1 MQYKEKEKEMT
12 RKKEPLNFG
21 DDVFSIDV
29 VIGDYHGKVHGDYS
43 ISSIVSNLTQDQ
55 IVEAYQIGSEKI
67 GFDLIRDAATKEG
80 ERFIKKDI
88 VKKLV
93 DSGYTRYEN
102 FKLNPNEDFYLDP
115 LSREDIWFDIWSYIV
130 KLGNPSFTFT
140 FSEPNPLEL
149 GGIGLFG

>member
-1 MQYKEKEKEMT
+1 MT
-12 RKKEPLNFG
+12 RKREPLNF
-21 DDVFSIDV
+21 DADVFLIDV

-43 ISSIVSNLTQDQ
+43 ISSILSNLTQ
-55 IVEAYQIGSEKI
+55 IEIIAAYQIGSEKI
-67 GFDLIRDAATKEG
+67 GFDLIRDVATKEG

-93 DSGYTRYEN
+93 DSGYTSYKS

-115 LSREDIWFDIWSYIV
+115 LLKEDIWFDIWSYIV
-130 KLGNPSFTFT
+130 ELGNPSFTFT

-149 GGIGLFG
+149 GGIGLFE

>member
-1 MQYKEKEKEMT
+1 MT
-12 RKKEPLNFG
+12 KKREPLNFG
-21 DDVFSIDV
+21 ADVFSIDV

-43 ISSIVSNLTQDQ
+43 ISSIVSNLTQTE
-55 IVEAYQIGSEKI
+55 IIIAYQIGSEII

-93 DSGYTRYEN
+93 DSGYTHYEN

-130 KLGNPSFTFT
+130 ELGNPSFTFT
-140 FSEPNPLEL
+140 FNEPNPLEL
-149 GGIGLFG
+149 GGIGLFE